1 MIEIAVYGRGGQG
14 VVVASHILAHAYFL
28 AGYEVQA
35 FPMFGPE
42 RRGTPVQA
50 YIRVDAKPVRKR
62 CHISDPA
69 EVILL
74 HADTEILKS
83 LNPQLVVADAGVVLP
98 KTWGDKREVWV
109 CDGMTIAS
117 KCHLGNELVS
127 VPNTALLGAYCRA
140 TGRLKKKTLYEA
152 IGEILHKH
160 VKDNIKACRMG
171 YQKVR
176 KIGK

>member
-1 MIEIAVYGRGGQG
+1 MIEIALYGRGGHG

-50 YIRVDAKPVRKR
+50 YVRVDTKPVRKR
-62 CHISDPA
+62 CHISNPT

-74 HADTEILKS
+74 HADSEILKS
-83 LNPQLVVADAGVVLP
+83 LNPELVVVDTGVVLP
-98 KTWGDKREVWV
+98 KTWGGKRKVWV
-109 CDGMTIAS
+109 CDGMIIAS
-117 KCHLGNELVS
+117 KCHLGSELVA
-127 VPNTALLGAYCRA
+127 VPNTALLGAYCRVA
-140 TGRLKKKTLYEA
+140 GRFKKKTLYEA

-160 VKDNIKACRMG
+160 AKDNIKACSMG
-171 YQKVR
+171 YQNVR
-176 KIGK
+176 KI